1 MNTYEQDL
9 ALSRD
14 IAALVADAGGRA
26 YYVGGFVRDGLM
38 GVACKDIDIEVY
50 GISSA
55 ELRTLLS
62 RLGEVYDRGASFGVL
77 GLRHSDIDVAMP
89 RTESRTG

>member
-9 ALSRD
+9 ALSKD

-50 GISSA
+50 GISPD
-55 ELRTLLS
+55 ELRALLS
-62 RLGEVYDRGASFGVL
+62 KLG
-77 GLRHSDIDVAMP
+77 
-89 RTESRTG
+89 